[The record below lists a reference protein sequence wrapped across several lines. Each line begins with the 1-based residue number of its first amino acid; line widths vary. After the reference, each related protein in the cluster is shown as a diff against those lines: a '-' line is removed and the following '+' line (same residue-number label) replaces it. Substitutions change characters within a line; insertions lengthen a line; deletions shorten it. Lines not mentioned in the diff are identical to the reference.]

1 MIQILSQPPNDQF
14 TSRLFFQ
21 LIDTV
26 SEPFDAF
33 YVWSLTLAHGK
44 VELFNISNKSYDEE
58 PEYYAVHRDF
68 YWNYIQSS
76 IKNNLV
82 IIAIK
87 DHLTSDDFNP
97 WYHAEPTLITPLTD
111 IFEAHADKKFILI
124 TSLENLESYVNYKN
138 VSIVPWGGDITNQ
151 MIEYKRLP
159 NILEK
164 NLESNTTFLTLNRNN
179 RTARRYF
186 LSFLLGLNL
195 KDHGLISCM
204 FRDELPTT
212 PTHIWKFTSQ
222 EDIKE
227 VFEVGYQKLLTTAF
241 DISDSID
248 IYPEK
253 DNDNYNNFLSVLT
266 PYYQNTFIEFINETS
281 YTETAFLVTEK
292 TANCFYGCSFPIWI
306 SSPGIVKFLR
316 TLGLDVFDDVIDHS
330 YDNELHP
337 IRRMYLAISN
347 NMHLLNNP
355 DLVKKLWSTHKD
367 RFSKNI
373 NFLQNELYDIYYQR
387 AFIQFINR
395 R

>member
-212 PTHIWKFTSQ
+212 PTHTWDFASQ

-227 VFEVGYQKLLTTAF
+227 VFEVGYQKLLTTAL

>member
-1 MIQILSQPPNDQF
+1 
-14 TSRLFFQ
+14 
-21 LIDTV
+21 
-26 SEPFDAF
+26 
-33 YVWSLTLAHGK
+33 
-44 VELFNISNKSYDEE
+44 
-58 PEYYAVHRDF
+58 
-68 YWNYIQSS
+68 
-76 IKNNLV
+76 
-82 IIAIK
+82 
-87 DHLTSDDFNP
+87 
-97 WYHAEPTLITPLTD
+97 
-111 IFEAHADKKFILI
+111 
-124 TSLENLESYVNYKN
+124 
-138 VSIVPWGGDITNQ
+138 
-151 MIEYKRLP
+151 
-159 NILEK
+159 
-164 NLESNTTFLTLNRNN
+164 
-179 RTARRYF
+179 
-186 LSFLLGLNL
+186 
-195 KDHGLISCM
+195 M

-212 PTHIWKFTSQ
+212 PTHTWDFASQ

-227 VFEVGYQKLLTTAF
+227 VFEVGYQKLLTTAL

>member
-1 MIQILSQPPNDQF
+1 M
-14 TSRLFFQ
+14 
-21 LIDTV
+21 
-26 SEPFDAF
+26 
-33 YVWSLTLAHGK
+33 
-44 VELFNISNKSYDEE
+44 
-58 PEYYAVHRDF
+58 HRDF

>member
-248 IYPEK
+248 IYQEK